1 MELASSPRAART
13 SMTTL
18 PPPRTVKTLGRY
30 ALFDE
35 IAAGGMAT
43 VHLGRLLG
51 PVGFSRTVAI
61 KRLHSHFAKDPDFA
75 AGFVDEARL
84 AARIHHP
91 NVVSIIDVLSE
102 EGELSLVMDYVE
114 GDSLA
119 KLLRQSSTL
128 GEDVP
133 LHVVSAIGCGS
144 LYGLHAAHEA
154 VDEQGQPMHIVHRDI
169 SPQNILVGSDG
180 VPRIVDF
187 GVAKAAQRLQTTAE
201 GQIKGKLS
209 YMAPEQIQLETV
221 GRQSDIYSIGV
232 VLWECIARRRLFKSD
247 NPANLMR
254 QVLEAPISPPSAF
267 RPECPPELDAVV
279 MKALSREPGER
290 FATARAMA
298 QELGRAVAPAPPTDV
313 SDWVQSI
320 ALDGLTARR
329 KVRAR
334 IEAIDLD
341 AGESRLEAPNAGVD
355 PEDLPTLAQR
365 PSFDGSPSSA
375 PGSAPGSTLK
385 PVRSRGKLWIPL
397 VAGLLAIV
405 MAISLV
411 LFINRPQVDPLEGAE
426 AEELKPPA
434 SSVEAATPSLPP
446 DSAPSAPTPAD
457 APASPS
463 SPSAGLA
470 PKQPGSEAE
479 PPRPTP
485 TSPAPTIQRP
495 AAPCPKFIEEDGI
508 RRVNRKCW

>member
-1 MELASSPRAART
+1 
-13 SMTTL
+13 MTTL
-18 PPPRTVKTLGRY
+18 PPPRTVKTIGRY

-61 KRLHSHFAKDPDFA
+61 KRLHAHFAKDPDFA

-119 KLLRQSSTL
+119 KLLRHCTTL
-128 GEDVP
+128 GDEVP
-133 LHVVSAIGCGS
+133 LNVVSAIGCGS

-154 VDEQGQPMHIVHRDI
+154 VDERGRPMHIVHRDI

-201 GQIKGKLS
+201 GQIKGKIS
-209 YMAPEQIQLETV
+209 YMAPEQIQLEDV
-221 GRQSDIYSIGV
+221 GRETDIYSIGV
-232 VLWECIARRRLFKSD
+232 VLWECITRRRLFKSD
-247 NPANLMR
+247 NPASLMR
-254 QVLEAPISPPSAF
+254 QVLEEPISAPSTF
-267 RPECPPELDAVV
+267 RSHCPPELDAVV
-279 MKALSREPGER
+279 MRALSRDTSR
-290 FATARAMA
+290 RYATARAMA
-298 QELGRAVAPAPPTDV
+298 QELGRAVPPAPPTDV

-320 ALDGLTARR
+320 AFDGLTARR

-334 IEAIDLD
+334 IEAFDL
-341 AGESRLEAPNAGVD
+341 ESDKAQLEELQSRPEQ
-355 PEDLPTLAQR
+355 EDLPTIAQR
-365 PSFDGSPSSA
+365 PSFESGVE
-375 PGSAPGSTLK
+375 SAPGSTLS
-385 PVRSRGKLWIPL
+385 PEGQRNQLWLPL
-397 VAGLLAIV
+397 AAGLLAV
-405 MAISLV
+405 MVAIGLV
-411 LFINRPQVDPLEGAE
+411 LFIHRPRVAAVEASDAPLLETS
-426 AEELKPPA
+426 A
-434 SSVEAATPSLPP
+434 SSVEPTTPPLPEG
-446 DSAPSAPTPAD
+446 T
-457 APASPS
+457 PASPS
-463 SPSAGLA
+463 QKSAQAKPSQEPTLA
-470 PKQPGSEAE
+470 PSPAPRAASPTPPTTAPVPAPK
-479 PPRPTP
+479 PRPT
-485 TSPAPTIQRP
+485 TTA
-495 AAPCPKFIEEDGI
+495 CPKFIEEDGI